1 MNRSSGSA
9 RVREQQQPDSL
20 LLKGTSP
27 GTARNRKRKLRAKSI
42 RGGVAI
48 PNDDPP
54 RYVRTTRDRQT
65 PSIQPQV
72 STPATARPLVEP
84 AIAEAFARE
93 VAAAGLH
100 APISRV
106 RQVLARLADIL
117 IATTALILTAPI
129 MLLMILAVRLD
140 SPGPAIFRQRRVGK
154 GLKPFTLLKIRTL
167 YVDAKE
173 RFPELYRYEFSPTQ
187 IKTLE
192 LRDLKAPNDPR
203 VTRLGRWLRMSSLD
217 ELPNF
222 WNLLKG
228 DIALVG
234 PRPELFEC
242 LKYYEGLQLLKFAV
256 RPGLTGL
263 AQVSGRNSNSFQ
275 QMIRW
280 DVEYVRTRS
289 LLLDL
294 KISLLTVNAVLSR
307 HGAW

>member
-9 RVREQQQPDSL
+9 RVREQQQAAL
-20 LLKGTSP
+20 LLKRTTP
-27 GTARNRKRKLRAKSI
+27 GTGKNRKRKLKAKSL
-42 RGGVAI
+42 RAPVAI

-54 RYVRTTRDRQT
+54 RYVRATRERQSR
-65 PSIQPQV
+65 SIQPQV
-72 STPATARPLVEP
+72 NTPATLPPLVDP
-84 AIAEAFARE
+84 VIAEAFARE
-93 VAAAGLH
+93 VAAAGLQH
-100 APISRV
+100 PVSSLRRI
-106 RQVLARLADIL
+106 LARLADIL

-154 GLKPFTLLKIRTL
+154 GLEPFTLLKVRTL

-173 RFPELYRYEFSPTQ
+173 RFPELYRYEFSPAQ
-187 IKTLE
+187 VKTLE
-192 LRDLKAPNDPR
+192 LRDLKTPDDPR

-234 PRPELFEC
+234 PRPELYEC

-280 DVEYVRTRS
+280 DVEYVRNRS
-289 LLLDL
+289 LLLDV

>member
-1 MNRSSGSA
+1 MHRSSGSA
-9 RVREQQQPDSL
+9 RVRQRQQAESL
-20 LLKGTSP
+20 LFKGTTP
-27 GTARNRKRKLRAKSI
+27 GPHKGGKRRLKAKSP
-42 RGGVAI
+42 RAPVPI
-48 PNDDPP
+48 PNDAPP
-54 RYVRTTRDRQT
+54 RVGGTFRERQA
-65 PSIQPQV
+65 PSIQAPDH
-72 STPATARPLVEP
+72 TPATVRPLVDP

-93 VAAAGLH
+93 ISAAGLEQ
-100 APISRV
+100 PVGGWR
-106 RQVLARLADIL
+106 RMLARLADIL
-117 IATTALILTAPI
+117 IAATALILTAPI

-154 GLKPFTLLKIRTL
+154 GLEPFTLLKIRTL
-167 YVDAKE
+167 YLDAKE
-173 RFPELYRYEFSPTQ
+173 RFPELYRYEFSPVQ

-192 LRDLKAPNDPR
+192 LRDLKTPDDPR
-203 VTRLGRWLRMSSLD
+203 VTRLGRWLRVSSLD

-234 PRPELFEC
+234 PRPELYEC
-242 LKYYEGLQLLKFAV
+242 LKYYEGPQLLKFAV
-256 RPGLTGL
+256 RPGVTGL

-280 DVEYVRTRS
+280 DIEYVRNRS
-289 LLLDL
+289 LVLDV